1 MGCQAINWVGD
12 ATMCAPMNLKSPRVS
27 VPWHQPIPKID
38 LLLNQRHQHYFNS
51 STPMPDNHSR
61 DRNHSITKAFPR
73 KIKKPKLY
81 ERKRQEQPSNEL
93 MKLLV
98 IYRTVTSLN
107 VSIYFRPS
115 LLLFSTVYIDDC
127 LLV

>member
-1 MGCQAINWVGD
+1 MVCQSINWVGD

-61 DRNHSITKAFPR
+61 DYKSVPTQDQKTKVISEEEARATFERIDETFGHLSHGNFFKRFHLLSPFP
-73 KIKKPKLY
+73 
-81 ERKRQEQPSNEL
+81 
-93 MKLLV
+93 
-98 IYRTVTSLN
+98 
-107 VSIYFRPS
+107 
-115 LLLFSTVYIDDC
+115 STVFYC
-127 LLV
+127 LF